1 MPRAKTQTQEAP
13 NHQEEATPIPLQYD
27 VRIYPSRSEGALK
40 ANATVNLNSAF
51 ALTNIRVME
60 GSKGL
65 FVAMPQYRG
74 RNGEYKDICFPC
86 TKESRAAFDKAVLGA
101 YEQTMTQSQSRKQ
114 TPEQEMTDGQQQEQ
128 SNQPT
133 MGAM

>member
-1 MPRAKTQTQEAP
+1 MPRAKIQEAP
-13 NHQEEATPIPLQYD
+13 TSEVEAEHSPLQYE
-27 VRIYPSRSEGALK
+27 VRIYPSRSDGALR
-40 ANATVNLNSAF
+40 ANATVNLNGAF

-65 FVAMPQYRG
+65 FVSMPQYRG
-74 RNGEYKDICFPC
+74 KNGEYKDICFPC

-101 YEQTMTQSQSRKQ
+101 YEQTLAQNQNQ
-114 TPEQEMTDGQQQEQ
+114 TTSPAQKVPAGQQQEQ
-128 SNQPT
+128 SNQLE

>member
-1 MPRAKTQTQEAP
+1 MPRTRIQTPSAP
-13 NHQEEATPIPLQYD
+13 KEEAAHAPLQYD
-27 VRIYPSRSEGALK
+27 VRIYPNRSEGTLK
-40 ANATVNLNSAF
+40 ANATVNLNGAF
-51 ALTNIRVME
+51 ALTNIRIME

-65 FVAMPQYRG
+65 FVSMPQYRG

-101 YEQTMTQSQSRKQ
+101 YEQTLAQNQ
-114 TPEQEMTDGQQQEQ
+114 TTSPAQEVPAGQQQEQ
-128 SNQPT
+128 SNQPE